1 MPHQGHVRRSF
12 LENELNGMPQFVFFS
27 TGYDCMWIVV
37 ELWTGSGAFVELLWQ
52 DRSIGVCA
60 LFRYPEHH
68 LLNVQSRSIRRS
80 FWIAGDPP

>member
-1 MPHQGHVRRSF
+1 
-12 LENELNGMPQFVFFS
+12 
-27 TGYDCMWIVV
+27 MWIVV